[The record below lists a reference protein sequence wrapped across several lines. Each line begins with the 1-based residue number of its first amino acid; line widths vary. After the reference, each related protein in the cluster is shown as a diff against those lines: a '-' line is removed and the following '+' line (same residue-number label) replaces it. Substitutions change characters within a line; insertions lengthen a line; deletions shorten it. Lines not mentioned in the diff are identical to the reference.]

1 MIHNLEN
8 QITLSRYFHS
18 KIAYGITIWE
28 HSPEMTFRLQG
39 TPKAPPPATDHPQEI
54 QRNQTAGL
62 QKMGTVSVLM
72 YGSPM
77 DVEAA
82 LKVKAEAAK
91 ADYYVIIMIDDTM
104 VPGQWYSQ
112 AILYRK

>member
-1 MIHNLEN
+1 MVMRRLTPWFLAIA
-8 QITLSRYFHS
+8 LSGCS
-18 KIAYGITIWE
+18 
-28 HSPEMTFRLQG
+28 SLQV
-39 TPKAPPPATDHPQEI
+39 TQEAPPPATDHPQEI
-54 QRNQTAGL
+54 HRNQTTGL

-82 LKVKAEAAK
+82 LKAKAETAK

>member
-1 MIHNLEN
+1 MVMRR
-8 QITLSRYFHS
+8 LSPWLLAIVLS
-18 KIAYGITIWE
+18 GCSA
-28 HSPEMTFRLQG
+28 LQG
-39 TPKAPPPATDHPQEI
+39 TPEAPPPATDHPQEI
-54 QRNQTAGL
+54 QRNQTASL
-62 QKMGTVSVLM
+62 QKMATVSVLM

-82 LKVKAEAAK
+82 LKAKAEAAKAEAAK

-112 AILYRK
+112 AILYRR

>member
-1 MIHNLEN
+1 MIALEMRNLGGGE
-8 QITLSRYFHS
+8 ILH
-18 KIAYGITIWE
+18 AC
-28 HSPEMTFRLQG
+28 
-39 TPKAPPPATDHPQEI
+39 PQEI
-54 QRNQTAGL
+54 QRYQTAGL
-62 QKMGTVSVLM
+62 QKMATVSVLM

-82 LKVKAEAAK
+82 LKAKAEAAK

-112 AILYRK
+112 AILYRR

>member
-1 MIHNLEN
+1 MVMRRLTPWFLAIA
-8 QITLSRYFHS
+8 LSGCS
-18 KIAYGITIWE
+18 A
-28 HSPEMTFRLQG
+28 LQG
-39 TPKAPPPATDHPQEI
+39 TPEAPPPATDHPQEI
-54 QRNQTAGL
+54 HRNQTTGL
-62 QKMGTVSVLM
+62 QKMWTVSVLM

-82 LKVKAEAAK
+82 LKTKAETAK

>member
-1 MIHNLEN
+1 
-8 QITLSRYFHS
+8 
-18 KIAYGITIWE
+18 
-28 HSPEMTFRLQG
+28 MTFRLPLHYDYQETRYGYAQVCTVVTGYRLSGCSALQG
-39 TPKAPPPATDHPQEI
+39 RQPRRPATDHPQEI

-82 LKVKAEAAK
+82 LKAK
-91 ADYYVIIMIDDTM
+91 QKRLKRITT
-104 VPGQWYSQ
+104 SSS
-112 AILYRK
+112 

>member
-1 MIHNLEN
+1 MVMRRFSPWLLAIV
-8 QITLSRYFHS
+8 LSGCS
-18 KIAYGITIWE
+18 A
-28 HSPEMTFRLQG
+28 LQN
-39 TPKAPPPATDHPQEI
+39 ARSPPPATDHPQEI
-54 QRNQTAGL
+54 QRYQTAGL
-62 QKMGTVSVLM
+62 QKMATVSVLM

-82 LKVKAEAAK
+82 LKAKAEAAK

-112 AILYRK
+112 AILYRR

>member
-1 MIHNLEN
+1 MVMRRFAPWLMA
-8 QITLSRYFHS
+8 
-18 KIAYGITIWE
+18 IALTGC
-28 HSPEMTFRLQG
+28 SALQG

-82 LKVKAEAAK
+82 LKGKAEAAK

>member
-1 MIHNLEN
+1 MVMRRFSPWLLAIV
-8 QITLSRYFHS
+8 LSGCS
-18 KIAYGITIWE
+18 A
-28 HSPEMTFRLQG
+28 LQG
-39 TPKAPPPATDHPQEI
+39 TPEAPPPATDHPQEI

-62 QKMGTVSVLM
+62 QKMATVSVLM
-72 YGSPM
+72 SGSPM

-82 LKVKAEAAK
+82 LKAKAEAAK

-112 AILYRK
+112 AILYRR

>member
-1 MIHNLEN
+1 MVMRRLTPWLLAIV
-8 QITLSRYFHS
+8 LSGCS
-18 KIAYGITIWE
+18 A
-28 HSPEMTFRLQG
+28 LQG
-39 TPKAPPPATDHPQEI
+39 TPEAPPPATSHRQEI
-54 QRNQTAGL
+54 HRNQTSGL
-62 QKMGTVSVLM
+62 QKMATVSVLM

-91 ADYYVIIMIDDTM
+91 ADYYVIIMIDDTL

>member
-1 MIHNLEN
+1 
-8 QITLSRYFHS
+8 
-18 KIAYGITIWE
+18 
-28 HSPEMTFRLQG
+28 
-39 TPKAPPPATDHPQEI
+39 
-54 QRNQTAGL
+54 
-62 QKMGTVSVLM
+62 MGTVSVLM

>member
-1 MIHNLEN
+1 MVMHRFAALLLVFL
-8 QITLSRYFHS
+8 LSGCS
-18 KIAYGITIWE
+18 A
-28 HSPEMTFRLQG
+28 LQG
-39 TPKAPPPATDHPQEI
+39 TPQPAPPVADHPQEI
-54 QRNQTAGL
+54 RRNQTEGL
-62 QKMGTVSVLM
+62 QKIGTVSVLM

-82 LKVKAEAAK
+82 LKAKAEAAK

-112 AILYRK
+112 AILYRR

>member
-1 MIHNLEN
+1 MAMRRFIPRLLA
-8 QITLSRYFHS
+8 IALSGCS
-18 KIAYGITIWE
+18 A
-28 HSPEMTFRLQG
+28 LQG
-39 TPKAPPPATDHPQEI
+39 TPEAPPPATDHPQEI
-54 QRNQTAGL
+54 QRNQTQGL
-62 QKMGTVSVLM
+62 QKIGTVSVLL

-82 LKVKAEAAK
+82 LKVKAETAK

>member
-1 MIHNLEN
+1 MVMRRFSPWLLAIV
-8 QITLSRYFHS
+8 LSGCS
-18 KIAYGITIWE
+18 A
-28 HSPEMTFRLQG
+28 LQG
-39 TPKAPPPATDHPQEI
+39 TPEAPDHPQEI
-54 QRNQTAGL
+54 QRYQTAGL
-62 QKMGTVSVLM
+62 QKMATVSVLM

-82 LKVKAEAAK
+82 LKAKAEAAK

-112 AILYRK
+112 AILYRR

>member
-1 MIHNLEN
+1 MIIRKRDMVMRRFTPLLLALLLSGCSMLE
-8 QITLSRYFHS
+8 
-18 KIAYGITIWE
+18 
-28 HSPEMTFRLQG
+28 G
-39 TPKAPPPATDHPQEI
+39 TPKAPPAATDTPQEI
-54 QRNQTAGL
+54 HRNQTAGL
-62 QKMGTVSVLM
+62 QRIGSVSVML

-82 LKVKAEAAK
+82 LKAKATAAK
-91 ADYYVIIMIDDTM
+91 ADYYVIIMIDDSSV

>member
-1 MIHNLEN
+1 MVMRRFSPWLLAIV
-8 QITLSRYFHS
+8 LSGCS
-18 KIAYGITIWE
+18 A
-28 HSPEMTFRLQG
+28 LQG
-39 TPKAPPPATDHPQEI
+39 TPEAPPPATDHPQEI
-54 QRNQTAGL
+54 QRYQTAGL
-62 QKMGTVSVLM
+62 HKMATVSVLM

-82 LKVKAEAAK
+82 LKAKAEAAKAEAAK

-112 AILYRK
+112 AILYRR

>member
-1 MIHNLEN
+1 MVMRR
-8 QITLSRYFHS
+8 LSPWLLAIVLS
-18 KIAYGITIWE
+18 GCSA
-28 HSPEMTFRLQG
+28 LQG
-39 TPKAPPPATDHPQEI
+39 TPEAPPPATDHPQEI

-62 QKMGTVSVLM
+62 QKMATVSVLM

-82 LKVKAEAAK
+82 LKAK

-112 AILYRK
+112 AILYRR

>member
-1 MIHNLEN
+1 
-8 QITLSRYFHS
+8 
-18 KIAYGITIWE
+18 
-28 HSPEMTFRLQG
+28 
-39 TPKAPPPATDHPQEI
+39 
-54 QRNQTAGL
+54 
-62 QKMGTVSVLM
+62 MGTVSVLM

-82 LKVKAEAAK
+82 LKTKAETAK

>member
-1 MIHNLEN
+1 
-8 QITLSRYFHS
+8 
-18 KIAYGITIWE
+18 
-28 HSPEMTFRLQG
+28 
-39 TPKAPPPATDHPQEI
+39 
-54 QRNQTAGL
+54 
-62 QKMGTVSVLM
+62 MGTVSVLM

-82 LKVKAEAAK
+82 LKAKAEAAK

-112 AILYRK
+112 AILYRR

>member
-1 MIHNLEN
+1 MTIRKRDMVMRRLTPWFLA
-8 QITLSRYFHS
+8 IALSGCS
-18 KIAYGITIWE
+18 A
-28 HSPEMTFRLQG
+28 LQG
-39 TPKAPPPATDHPQEI
+39 MPEAPPPAIDHPQEI
-54 QRNQTAGL
+54 HRNQTTGL

-82 LKVKAEAAK
+82 LKTKAETAK

>member
-1 MIHNLEN
+1 
-8 QITLSRYFHS
+8 
-18 KIAYGITIWE
+18 
-28 HSPEMTFRLQG
+28 
-39 TPKAPPPATDHPQEI
+39 
-54 QRNQTAGL
+54 
-62 QKMGTVSVLM
+62 MGSVSVML

-82 LKVKAEAAK
+82 LKAKATAAK
-91 ADYYVIIMIDDTM
+91 ADYYVIIMIDDSSV